1 MAAPKPSPVAA
12 WYQCAVRAL
21 VIGGG
26 IYGWSC
32 ALRLAQFAA
41 AVTVVD
47 PRPVGD
53 TERASGGTTRVLRL
67 EYGDETHYSELTLR
81 ARSRWREIEAATGA
95 DLYREVGVLL
105 LVPDG
110 DDGTW
115 ERDSL
120 AVTAGLDAG
129 GTELG
134 PTDIARRWP
143 AIRPD
148 GIAWGAFNPVGGF
161 LFANR
166 ATVTVAGLAQAAGVS
181 LLADRVGRV
190 DGAGADLASG
200 TRVDADVV
208 VLTAGAWSAGL
219 VPNLPIR
226 PTRQL
231 TAYLAGGP
239 GDIPVFGDGA
249 PFAMYGMPAHDGFG
263 MKIGAHLT
271 GPDGDPDD
279 PRQRVATESELDAI
293 RGYARTRFG
302 LTADEARIERADVCF
317 YAMTPTEDPVVDRL
331 DSGVVVCA
339 GFSGHGFKF
348 APVVAVA
355 AAELAIGRRPSV
367 DLGPFRLTST

>member
-1 MAAPKPSPVAA
+1 VAA
-12 WYQCAVRAL
+12 WYQCAVRGL

-26 IYGWSC
+26 IYGWSS
-32 ALRLAQFAA
+32 ALRLAELGA

-47 PRPVGD
+47 PRPVD
-53 TERASGGTTRVLRL
+53 DAERASGGTTRVLRL
-67 EYGDETHYSELTLR
+67 EYGHEGHYSELTLR
-81 ARSRWREIEAATGA
+81 ARERWREIEAATGA
-95 DLYREVGVLL
+95 DLYREVGVLF
-105 LVPDG
+105 LVPEG
-110 DDGTW
+110 DEGAW

-120 AVTAGLDAG
+120 AVTAGLGAG
-129 GTELG
+129 GTELAA
-134 PTDIARRWP
+134 TDIARRWP

-166 ATVTVAGLAQAAGVS
+166 ATVIVAGLARAAGAS
-181 LLADRVGRV
+181 LLADRVEGV
-190 DGAGADLASG
+190 DASGADLASG

-219 VPNLPIR
+219 APRLPIR

-239 GDIPVFGDGA
+239 DDIPVLGDGA
-249 PFAMYGMPAHDGFG
+249 AFAMYGVPAHDGRG
-263 MKIGAHLT
+263 MKIGVHLT

-279 PRQRVATESELDAI
+279 PRQRVATNAELDAI
-293 RGYARTRFG
+293 RTYARTRFG
-302 LTADEARIERADVCF
+302 LSAGDARIECADVCF

-331 DSGVVVCA
+331 DDGVVVCA

-348 APVVAVA
+348 APVVAAA
-355 AAELAIGRRPSV
+355 AAELATGREPSV
-367 DLGPFRLTST
+367 DLRPFRLTATR

>member
-1 MAAPKPSPVAA
+1 M
-12 WYQCAVRAL
+12 
-21 VIGGG
+21 IGGG

-32 ALRLAQFAA
+32 ALRLAEIGVV
-41 AVTVVD
+41 VTVVD
-47 PRPVGD
+47 PRPVDD

-67 EYGDETHYSELTLR
+67 EYGHEAHYSELTLR
-81 ARSRWREIEAATGA
+81 ARSRWREIEMATGA
-95 DLYREVGVLL
+95 DLYREVGVLF
-105 LVPDG
+105 LVPEGEDG
-110 DDGTW
+110 VW

-120 AVTAGLDAG
+120 AVTTGLGAG
-129 GTELG
+129 GTELS
-134 PTDIARRWP
+134 PADIARRWP

-166 ATVTVAGLAQAAGVS
+166 ATITVAGLARAAGVS
-181 LLADRVGRV
+181 LLADRVERFDV
-190 DGAGADLASG
+190 AGADLASG

-219 VPNLPIR
+219 APRLPIR

-239 GDIPVFGDGA
+239 ADIPVFGDGA
-249 PFAMYGMPAHDGFG
+249 PFAMYGMPAHDGLG

-279 PRQRVATESELDAI
+279 PRQRVATDAEVDAI
-293 RGYARTRFG
+293 QRYARTRFG
-302 LTADEARIERADVCF
+302 LIPGEARIVRADLCF
-317 YAMTPTEDPVVDRL
+317 YAMTPTGNPIVDRL
-331 DSGVVVCA
+331 DNGVVVCA

-348 APVVAVA
+348 APVVAAA
-355 AAELAIGRRPSV
+355 AAELAVGREPSV
-367 DLGPFRLTST
+367 DLKLFRLTPM